1 MKRIALATV
10 VAALW
15 LPAGALAA
23 RSSGVVLS
31 ASSSQHMVQV
41 IARTHAVS
49 AYRYRGHV
57 PALRRGSRI
66 SFERAGQ
73 RIADVRPSGPRASSL
88 AFLGT
93 VLRSGGKEAI
103 VQLADRDTL
112 TVHSIQVRPAGDSL
126 PAGTVVLVT
135 EALGRDSDTTVTVKH
150 LPAGSGPSPTHAGSS
165 PTPPSQL
172 QAIGTVV
179 EIDPT
184 SFVLQITGGSDLRF
198 DITPAQLYGAQLS
211 LCNVVSVLYTP
222 GDMDVTSDDLS
233 FAENSSTS
241 GQCEDPGPPTED
253 STDDAIGPIT
263 QLTLSSATINTPSGP
278 MRFAATI
285 DLTSDFLVGDTVD
298 VSYVQGSHGTLIAT
312 DIEPNDYDAIGVVS
326 AVSAGSVTITDST
339 TGKPRTFTDDP
350 SNDTFE
356 GISVGDRVDVSYYYS
371 NGYIVVDYVTD
382 LSKS

>member
-1 MKRIALATV
+1 M
-10 VAALW
+10 
-15 LPAGALAA
+15 
-23 RSSGVVLS
+23 
-31 ASSSQHMVQV
+31 
-41 IARTHAVS
+41 
-49 AYRYRGHV
+49 
-57 PALRRGSRI
+57 
-66 SFERAGQ
+66 
-73 RIADVRPSGPRASSL
+73 
-88 AFLGT
+88 
-93 VLRSGGKEAI
+93 
-103 VQLADRDTL
+103 
-112 TVHSIQVRPAGDSL
+112 
-126 PAGTVVLVT
+126 
-135 EALGRDSDTTVTVKH
+135 
-150 LPAGSGPSPTHAGSS
+150 
-165 PTPPSQL
+165 
-172 QAIGTVV
+172 V

-198 DITPAQLYGAQLS
+198 DITPAQLYAAQLS
-211 LCNVVSVLYTP
+211 LCNVVSVLYTS

-263 QLTLSSATINTPSGP
+263 QLTLSSATISTPIGP

-298 VSYVQGSHGTLIAT
+298 VSYAQGGHGTLIAT
-312 DIEPNDYDAIGVVS
+312 DIGPNDYDAIGVVS

-350 SNDTFE
+350 SHDTFE